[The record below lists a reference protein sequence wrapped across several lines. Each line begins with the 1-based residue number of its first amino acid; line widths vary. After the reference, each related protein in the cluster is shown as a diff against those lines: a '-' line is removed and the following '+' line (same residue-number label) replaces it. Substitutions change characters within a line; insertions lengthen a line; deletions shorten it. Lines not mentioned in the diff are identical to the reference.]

1 MVNLLKIFSHVVNL
15 MLHVFYHNKKNI
27 LINGL
32 LSSKATK
39 TGKAEEAFQIEGDE
53 RAMITKHN
61 F

>member
-1 MVNLLKIFSHVVNL
+1 MVNLI
-15 MLHVFYHNKKNI
+15 LHVFYHNKKNI
-27 LINGL
+27 CITGL